1 MFGKLFFLIQ
11 NYFTKEE
18 ITLINEIHVSLLH
31 IFGEELKQN
40 DYFNLQVDKE
50 LIFVKYAIESSINK
64 NHFLKNS
71 WLEIIRILINSKRF
85 YLQQSSEIQEIEKK
99 IKYFNNSSYNLL
111 SIEEK
116 IHILDFLINSAYE
129 TSIIREEIKEEI
141 NKRNELKKEKSSL
154 EFELRT
160 QELRKREIERSDKFV
175 EAKTKIEI
183 LNNKIFEIE
192 ENSLF
197 SRIEINR
204 KKKEFDIERERYK
217 SV

>member
-1 MFGKLFFLIQ
+1 MNL
-11 NYFTKEE
+11 NY
-18 ITLINEIHVSLLH
+18 
-31 IFGEELKQN
+31 
-40 DYFNLQVDKE
+40 Y
-50 LIFVKYAIESSINK
+50 
-64 NHFLKNS
+64 
-71 WLEIIRILINSKRF
+71 
-85 YLQQSSEIQEIEKK
+85 
-99 IKYFNNSSYNLL
+99 
-111 SIEEK
+111 
-116 IHILDFLINSAYE
+116 
-129 TSIIREEIKEEI
+129 EI

>member
-1 MFGKLFFLIQ
+1 M
-11 NYFTKEE
+11 
-18 ITLINEIHVSLLH
+18 
-31 IFGEELKQN
+31 
-40 DYFNLQVDKE
+40 
-50 LIFVKYAIESSINK
+50 KYAIESSIIK

>member
-1 MFGKLFFLIQ
+1 M
-11 NYFTKEE
+11 
-18 ITLINEIHVSLLH
+18 
-31 IFGEELKQN
+31 
-40 DYFNLQVDKE
+40 
-50 LIFVKYAIESSINK
+50 KYAIESSINK

-71 WLEIIRILINSKRF
+71 WLEIICILINSKRF